1 MSKKMS
7 RHQLACDIE
16 RRRMSSFEVTLQE
29 HDISTIT
36 DASKPNK
43 QMNQLQLRAKEQRLQ
58 RMALNKKAAERKK
71 ETMDLSSKKKAPAE
85 KTSSKKRPP
94 SKVI

>member
-1 MSKKMS
+1 
-7 RHQLACDIE
+7 
-16 RRRMSSFEVTLQE
+16 
-29 HDISTIT
+29 
-36 DASKPNK
+36 
-43 QMNQLQLRAKEQRLQ
+43 MNQLQLRAKEQRLQ